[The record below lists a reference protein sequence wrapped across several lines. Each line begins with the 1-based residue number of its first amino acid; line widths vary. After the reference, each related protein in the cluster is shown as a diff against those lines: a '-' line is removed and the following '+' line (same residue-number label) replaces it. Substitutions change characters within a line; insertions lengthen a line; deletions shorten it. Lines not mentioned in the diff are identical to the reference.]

1 MRENWLFLLIT
12 KQKWMLILALLLVLI
27 EAAANLAMIGLQK
40 WLIDDVLLNSGNQ
53 HFPHILMLFAI
64 IFLVYVVMFVASP
77 YVMHKNYLTIHHSL
91 QKKMLDQLQQVS
103 MRSYKI
109 HPVSYYLHKLNQD
122 VKAVAVT
129 AALHIPKIVQTIFM
143 AVVLSIILLSVSPV
157 LFFLLLFAS
166 TCYFIVGKKMA
177 ETATNIAKEV
187 QERKSDLFVHVE
199 EGISSTR
206 EVVAFDRRKWE
217 IGLYEKL
224 FNNMMDRVIK
234 EGKFQNKLLFLTE
247 PLKWFGILS
256 VLVFGTYQVA
266 AGNMSIGLFVVIY
279 QYASQLMK
287 SYQELFQY
295 VFEFFQ
301 QRASVHRI
309 AEVLQ
314 IENEEKGTKRIHSV
328 EDVVFEDV
336 CFSYEQ
342 TSKGALNDLNLHIQ
356 KGKKWPLLERAAVG
370 NRLSQSWH
378 WDFINRIA
386 ETF

>member
-187 QERKSDLFVHVE
+187 QESLIYSCMSKKEFLLQEKWLHLIDVNGKSVC
-199 EGISSTR
+199 
-206 EVVAFDRRKWE
+206 
-217 IGLYEKL
+217 
-224 FNNMMDRVIK
+224 
-234 EGKFQNKLLFLTE
+234 
-247 PLKWFGILS
+247 
-256 VLVFGTYQVA
+256 
-266 AGNMSIGLFVVIY
+266 
-279 QYASQLMK
+279 MK
-287 SYQELFQY
+287 SYL
-295 VFEFFQ
+295 
-301 QRASVHRI
+301 
-309 AEVLQ
+309 
-314 IENEEKGTKRIHSV
+314 T
-328 EDVVFEDV
+328 
-336 CFSYEQ
+336 
-342 TSKGALNDLNLHIQ
+342 T
-356 KGKKWPLLERAAVG
+356 
-370 NRLSQSWH
+370 
-378 WDFINRIA
+378 
-386 ETF
+386 